1 MKEENLS
8 QHTFSENSNKSL
20 VRKRKS
26 KKKSKDSEKFFNF
39 NSQSNKTNLI
49 QNEKFVKHEESLF
62 KNQTNSYNIHLSHNY
77 KEELYKKFSV
87 FLQSKKFKI
96 SNQFDEK
103 NSKKFL
109 DSKNDAME
117 EIQLNDELLELD
129 TKNKIVNNKK
139 DNNKRSKYGSSL
151 KLKTQ
156 YVNVKTTDTDNKLDY
171 NTTHKIDNDNSN
183 DSNFIYKFILD
194 NANVSEEIF
203 LKKLKNQMK
212 SMENKNRNSAKNFS
226 KFADSKIDKGKQI
239 INKRQSLFK
248 GQNPFKFSD
257 LAKNLMINE
266 KIEASSIKSS
276 SSVGSKNKNNKRNN
290 DNEKEI
296 VINDNILKKDAK
308 NKINKSID
316 DIEID
321 SDKESIINILSSFVN
336 K

>member
-1 MKEENLS
+1 M
-8 QHTFSENSNKSL
+8 
-20 VRKRKS
+20 
-26 KKKSKDSEKFFNF
+26 
-39 NSQSNKTNLI
+39 
-49 QNEKFVKHEESLF
+49 
-62 KNQTNSYNIHLSHNY
+62 NY
-77 KEELYKKFSV
+77 KNKFNI
-87 FLQSKKFKI
+87 QDI
-96 SNQFDEK
+96 FDEK

-109 DSKNDAME
+109 DSKNDALE
-117 EIQLNDELLELD
+117 EIQLNDDFLELD
-129 TKNKIVNNKK
+129 IKNKIVNNKK

-212 SMENKNRNSAKNFS
+212 SMENKNRSSAKNFS
-226 KFADSKIDKGKQI
+226 KFTDSKIDKGKQI

-266 KIEASSIKSS
+266 KIDVSSIKSS

-296 VINDNILKKDAK
+296 VINDNILNKDAK

>member
-1 MKEENLS
+1 MILNDKNK
-8 QHTFSENSNKSL
+8 KSL
-20 VRKRKS
+20 FS
-26 KKKSKDSEKFFNF
+26 S
-39 NSQSNKTNLI
+39 NSIKQKPSSHKEVKGSLHIEQIKQKNRYNTN
-49 QNEKFVKHEESLF
+49 
-62 KNQTNSYNIHLSHNY
+62 NINTLMLMNY
-77 KEELYKKFSV
+77 KNKFNI
-87 FLQSKKFKI
+87 QDI
-96 SNQFDEK
+96 FDEK

-129 TKNKIVNNKK
+129 TKNKIANNKK

-156 YVNVKTTDTDNKLDY
+156 YVNVKTADTDNKLDY

-226 KFADSKIDKGKQI
+226 KFADSKIEKGKHI
-239 INKRQSLFK
+239 MNKRQSLFK

-266 KIEASSIKSS
+266 KIDASSIKSS
-276 SSVGSKNKNNKRNN
+276 SSVGSKNKNNKRND

-296 VINDNILKKDAK
+296 VINDNILNKDAK

>member
-1 MKEENLS
+1 M
-8 QHTFSENSNKSL
+8 
-20 VRKRKS
+20 
-26 KKKSKDSEKFFNF
+26 
-39 NSQSNKTNLI
+39 
-49 QNEKFVKHEESLF
+49 
-62 KNQTNSYNIHLSHNY
+62 
-77 KEELYKKFSV
+77 
-87 FLQSKKFKI
+87 
-96 SNQFDEK
+96 
-103 NSKKFL
+103 
-109 DSKNDAME
+109 
-117 EIQLNDELLELD
+117 
-129 TKNKIVNNKK
+129 
-139 DNNKRSKYGSSL
+139 
-151 KLKTQ
+151 
-156 YVNVKTTDTDNKLDY
+156 
-171 NTTHKIDNDNSN
+171 DNDNSN